1 MPGIA
6 GIVDFS
12 EVPSIHDTIKR
23 MISSLNYGSPAV
35 KEVCV
40 AKNAAFATLR
50 LEASCFH
57 DMIAENEDTGLAF
70 LGYLWDKEEL
80 KKGMGLDF
88 EAWENAS
95 IAQLLLD
102 FHKKEGLTGFYKLN
116 GRFII
121 AVWEKK
127 EKRLNL
133 ISDRYGFC
141 KLFYWASPNR
151 ILFASEYK
159 AIIWHW
165 DFQKKVDKESLADFM
180 ALGYTLRDKTF
191 FENIKLLPH
200 GSVLTFQPDGKLLI
214 ERYWDYSFKNGDSP
228 LKEVD
233 KYVDEYY
240 NILKK
245 VVKKQVKGKKVIGL
259 PLSGGLDSRALAGIL
274 DKISFEGKVKAFSY
288 GNPDCFDVAYGRSI
302 AKNLHYMHTYIP
314 IGSDYLRHHAESFVW
329 LTEGTV
335 NCLNAHMMVAHD
347 FINKNGCNTIMTGFL
362 GDTVGGQAIGSTR
375 FLMEVLD
382 ENSFFDRVFSNQ
394 TEILTE
400 EDNAFYFKEH
410 IYNEINGKTFNRFK
424 CRYLKAPSSN
434 RYFKCMYT
442 DLIEKE
448 RRYVSFNIYAYD
460 GVANVLAP
468 FADNEFVDFALQV
481 PDVLAFTRFVQREM
495 TVKHLPKV
503 ASVPWNTTKLPLNAS
518 RIRKGLQWRWEGLIR
533 NPLIRAT
540 IGRRYAKMNDNYLNT
555 HEAIKTGSR
564 EFVEKHI
571 RNNEFLAEYFNMDRV
586 HQMLDGHMSGK
597 SNEYGKITALLTI
610 SLWYKLFIEGE
621 GFKSVFKD
629 N

>member
-57 DMIAENEDTGLAF
+57 DMIAENEDTVLAF
-70 LGYLWDKEEL
+70 FGYLWDKEEL
-80 KKGMGLDF
+80 KKGMCLDF

-133 ISDRYGFC
+133 ISDQYGFC

-245 VVKKQVKGKKVIGL
+245 VVKRQVKGKKVIGL

-288 GNPDCFDVAYGRSI
+288 GNPDCFDVVYGRRI
-302 AKNLHYMHTYIP
+302 AKKLGYTHTYIP
-314 IGSDYLRHHAESFVW
+314 IESDYLRDRAENFIR
-329 LTEGTV
+329 LTEGTI
-335 NCLNAHMMVAHD
+335 NCLNAHMMLTHD
-347 FINKNGCNTIMTGFL
+347 FINENDCSTIMTGFL
-362 GDTVGGQAIGSTR
+362 GDTVGGQESGSTP
-375 FLMEVLD
+375 FLKQALSET
-382 ENSFFDRVFSNQ
+382 SFLEKVFSRQ
-394 TEILTE
+394 TEIMNE
-400 EDNAFYFKEH
+400 EDLSYYLKEN
-410 IYNEINGKTFNRFK
+410 IYNEVNGKTFNAFRS
-424 CRYLKAPSSN
+424 RHLEASSQN
-434 RYFKCMYT
+434 RYFRCIYT

-448 RRYVSFNIYAYD
+448 RRYVSFNVYLYD
-460 GVANVLAP
+460 VVADVLAP

-495 TVKHLPKV
+495 IIRYLPKV
-503 ASVPWNTTKLPLNAS
+503 ASVPWNETRLPLNIS
-518 RIRKGLQWRWEGLIR
+518 RIRKSLHWRWESLIR

-555 HEAIKTGSR
+555 HEAIMTGSR
-564 EFVEKHI
+564 DFVEKHI
-571 RNNEFLAEYFNMDRV
+571 RNNEFLAEFFKMDRV
-586 HQMLDGHMSGK
+586 NELLDNHMSGK
-597 SNEYGKITALLTI
+597 AHEPSKITALLTVA
-610 SLWYKLFIEGE
+610 LWGKMFVENE
-621 GFKSVFKD
+621 KPGFE
-629 N
+629 